1 MFNSRFGKLHDLEFA
16 EYLKEANPARRHFPS
31 ADFSGFTPGEA
42 IEEARRCMHCDC
54 RAAGNCKLRIYSDNC
69 QADQKRFQTTPRRAI
84 TKQIQTSGVVYEKE
98 KCIKCGICVR
108 LTKKYREKFGLT
120 FIGRGFDVIIGIP
133 FDESLDAALVQ
144 TAQMVARHCPTGALE
159 IREMN

>member
-1 MFNSRFGKLHDLEFA
+1 MRNL
-16 EYLKEANPARRHFPS
+16 
-31 ADFSGFTPGEA
+31 
-42 IEEARRCMHCDC
+42 
-54 RAAGNCKLRIYSDNC
+54 C
-69 QADQKRFQTTPRRAI
+69 QAD
-84 TKQIQTSGVVYEKE
+84 
-98 KCIKCGICVR
+98 
-108 LTKKYREKFGLT
+108 KKYREKFGLT